1 MQASAQKE
9 TDTQLRD
16 SVLRQLEWAP
26 EVESTDITD
35 ISVAAKDGVVTLTGF
50 VHNYFEKT
58 AAERAAKSVYG
69 VQAVANDIEVKLR
82 TARTDPEIARDVVNA
97 MKIDVSV
104 PDDRIKIGVRDGF
117 VTLEGNVDWNFQRD
131 RAESTTR
138 KVNGVRGLTNTIVVK
153 PKIST
158 GNVKTKIE
166 DALRRSAEVDA
177 RRITVVAQDGAV
189 HLYGNVRSWAEKD
202 EAQRAAWAAPGVSE
216 VVNHL
221 SIVP

>member
-16 SVLRQLEWAP
+16 AVLRQLEWAP
-26 EVESTDITD
+26 EVESKD

-58 AAERAAKSVYG
+58 AAEKAAKSVYG
-69 VQAVANDIEVKLR
+69 VQAVANDIEVKPG
-82 TARTDPEIARDVVNA
+82 TTRTDPEIARDLVNA

-104 PDDRIKIGVRDGF
+104 PDDRIKISVRDAV
-117 VTLEGNVDWNFQRD
+117 VTLEGNVEWNFQRAS
-131 RAESTTR
+131 AESTAR
-138 KVNGVRGLTNTIVVK
+138 KVNGIRGLTNRIVVK

-158 GNVKTKIE
+158 ENVKNKIE

-177 RRITVVAQDGAV
+177 RRIIVTAQDGTV
-189 HLYGNVRSWAEKD
+189 HLYGNVRSWVEKD
-202 EAQRAAWAAPGVSE
+202 EAQRAAWAAPGVAE

-221 SIVP
+221 NIVP